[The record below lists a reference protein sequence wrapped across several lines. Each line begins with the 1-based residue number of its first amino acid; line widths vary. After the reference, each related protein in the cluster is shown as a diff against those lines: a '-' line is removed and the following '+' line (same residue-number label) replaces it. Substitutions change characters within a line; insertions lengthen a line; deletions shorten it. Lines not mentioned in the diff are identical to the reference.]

1 MNQQGFSCTC
11 PKHCNGP
18 KCENCTKA
26 KFQLETGYPALM
38 FFNKG
43 KTKGILH
50 RGPRDLITLT
60 DFVYEQ
66 LDGEHTNV
74 KNESTKMLE
83 AGCKEK
89 DWEYDKNGEPY
100 EYSWKPSGILLETG
114 VCIENT
120 YRKEFVPRKGVT
132 RVHST
137 IEYQKV
143 RDVDAKKK
151 TISMDFTLTMQW
163 LDRRIKAHLLNKESG
178 IVLGPNSVDHIWT
191 PDVRI
196 LNRTSFKS
204 KNELFS
210 LVGAKVLT
218 KNETKKLVSS
228 NIFKT
233 SKLPTG
239 LQIRYDVKTSVFC
252 PFDYTNYP
260 MDEQTCHV
268 GFGSGSLGAIFTL
281 HDNPKKFHK
290 STKYKAENFD
300 MTVTFFDQN
309 VSTGENTVGMII
321 HMKRLR
327 SSYLWKYYIP
337 CICIVLVTELGF
349 AVPVTAIPGR
359 IGLLVTQFLTLINL
373 FIHQMSESPSASDL
387 NKLGSYL
394 LFCLLFVVCALVEF
408 SIIMLLDRKRIAKRK
423 GFDTKSINQQVAH
436 SEPLTQEE
444 SKVNPL
450 FTKRNDID
458 SKSQCVE
465 TDQTEKRGRMQE
477 RNCLQVM
484 SHIQSIDLISSLLFL
499 FIFFVF
505 NCFYWQ

>member
-1 MNQQGFSCTC
+1 MVSKTNRLYLRFTSDQSKNFRGFKIRYAIYDNALSQYYLTEPHELCSDHGKISIRDQSECFTAAGSLPGQTFDESETEEGWPRGCYSYMEEMIGYFYWNDHPTGGRNKDARSVCMANDCLYNPCMNGGTCFVMNQQGFSCTC
-11 PKHCNGP
+11 PKHCNGS

-50 RGPRDLITLT
+50 RGPRDLITLA

-74 KNESTKMLE
+74 RNESTKMLE

-151 TISMDFTLTMQW
+151 TISMDFTLTMRW
-163 LDRRIKAHLLNKESG
+163 LDKRIKAHLRNNESG
-178 IVLGPNSVDHIWT
+178 IVLGPNSVNHIWT

-218 KNETKKLVSS
+218 RNETK
-228 NIFKT
+228 N
-233 SKLPTG
+233 
-239 LQIRYDVKTSVFC
+239 
-252 PFDYTNYP
+252 
-260 MDEQTCHV
+260 
-268 GFGSGSLGAIFTL
+268 
-281 HDNPKKFHK
+281 
-290 STKYKAENFD
+290 
-300 MTVTFFDQN
+300 
-309 VSTGENTVGMII
+309 
-321 HMKRLR
+321 
-327 SSYLWKYYIP
+327 
-337 CICIVLVTELGF
+337 
-349 AVPVTAIPGR
+349 
-359 IGLLVTQFLTLINL
+359 
-373 FIHQMSESPSASDL
+373 
-387 NKLGSYL
+387 
-394 LFCLLFVVCALVEF
+394 
-408 SIIMLLDRKRIAKRK
+408 
-423 GFDTKSINQQVAH
+423 
-436 SEPLTQEE
+436 
-444 SKVNPL
+444 
-450 FTKRNDID
+450 
-458 SKSQCVE
+458 
-465 TDQTEKRGRMQE
+465 
-477 RNCLQVM
+477 
-484 SHIQSIDLISSLLFL
+484 
-499 FIFFVF
+499 
-505 NCFYWQ
+505 